1 MIRYNRFFG
10 GLSIQFVYSGTA
22 IYLEKIRMGKA

>member
-10 GLSIQFVYSGTA
+10 GLSVQIVHSGTA

>member
-10 GLSIQFVYSGTA
+10 GLSVHCVHSGTA